1 MYRIASMPHIY
12 LYIVY
17 SFFFIQLLYYNYK
30 DYSLMEAATMLTV
43 VKIGDKLREM
53 RTRRL
58 LTQVQLAEKSGVNQ
72 VTIARIERN
81 QVDPRFSTI
90 RKLAKA
96 LDVDPIK
103 LIGD

>member
-1 MYRIASMPHIY
+1 
-12 LYIVY
+12 
-17 SFFFIQLLYYNYK
+17 
-30 DYSLMEAATMLTV
+30 MEAARMLMV
-43 VKIGDKLREM
+43 VKIGDKLKEV

-58 LTQVQLAEKSGVNQ
+58 LTQVQLADKSGVNQ

-90 RKLAKA
+90 RRLAAA
-96 LDVDPIK
+96 LDVDPTE

>member
-1 MYRIASMPHIY
+1 
-12 LYIVY
+12 
-17 SFFFIQLLYYNYK
+17 
-30 DYSLMEAATMLTV
+30 MEAATMLTV